1 MSVSVQKKISNIN
14 KINMSLLKNLAQPLE
29 ESLNSLIE
37 SIQDLQEDKIQI
49 ANFNGLTPAHLIT
62 KSLEMIDAR
71 SELKVAESIEL
82 LTKKIQT
89 HNIKDQQELYI
100 STNLIKNAATALLMH
115 IKSVINSNKPH
126 SSIALW
132 SVLSPMQRQLGFK
145 NVSIENMYYPKPKF
159 NNKEF
164 QPLKKEV
171 VKKVSKDALEE
182 FEETVKTWL
191 NSDDELTVKK
201 SLKNIA
207 KISRGLYDLKH
218 RPGYQSYWL
227 AIMGRLQL
235 ALLDPNL
242 EINNKENLATIFENM
257 SVELLRFGEDAL
269 KVSNDSLITVITPL
283 VREDIL
289 EMAKYSTILKEIVE
303 RFNIDIFY
311 EEAKKAM
318 DSEKIKHKNEFLANK
333 KELIDIVYDLKKE
346 WEKLLTTSI
355 AQNKKNL
362 NKVINLLNGKK
373 YLLPSVS
380 AANLMFT
387 IAKLKEVYT
396 EDFSEKITQ
405 EIGDEVATGLIMLEN
420 IIEKNGEISP
430 GLEQQ
435 IDLQIK
441 RINLAYSEEI
451 KALKEL
457 PEATWDED
465 TKNDEYIQSMIK
477 VSAEIRKDIY
487 SIESALSEVFSNK
500 PSPISGKEIDYHFKM
515 IVGALRIT
523 DEELAAKIVISIRNL
538 VVGYYT
544 NTKKS
549 PEVEEQIIMGLSSLT
564 MFLDAKEKGDP
575 NPVMK
580 LAVIAETLLGEK
592 VIDHTEN
599 DENFNMNTTFDFID
613 EKQVLESTNEKEK
626 AEEIIEEESNNED
639 VTKDLLEEINKKVAE
654 HNEEQPLEEQKFPTY
669 SEDALLSALE
679 EYPDPTPVEDSES
692 GMKVED
698 VSIEEVSLSVE
709 EETHNEINNVE
720 VESSPLPY
728 FMTEEDLQIVNV
740 IDSSDDTDLAE
751 VFIEELDLIIVN
763 IETVIKKLNN
773 EPNDLDSIRDLKR
786 QYHTLKGS
794 GRMSQYTAIGEVG
807 WRIEHY
813 INTLIDDDKFEWDN
827 LLKGLINTTLKYLKV
842 WKEELEQE
850 GHKTLVDATEILE
863 ALYLESHKHDN
874 IVENTEEETI
884 IEHEHEHE
892 HEVLLNEE
900 VSSEPETQDDFV
912 DLIKEAESASVKN
925 VEEDSI
931 YKQHEEEITEASNE
945 EDESIYRNID
955 EDQNQNIIKIG
966 EDISFKKE
974 DFDTIVT
981 MVNKDISI
989 IEEFDNKNKEK
1000 DDVVISGE
1008 YIKSIHDLHV
1018 LTQTISFDSLTYLLS
1033 IMENK
1038 LFENDRVKRENKK
1051 ILSDANNIIVN
1062 MLHSYLI
1069 DKEIPERNIDIENNL
1084 QSLLTNEEDYNTVN
1098 EITNEVKVIPEETIE
1113 KSEIISDS
1121 EESETDKYWEE
1132 ALEAL
1137 TIMSEQMARFQEIM
1151 IKLSGKK

>member
-182 FEETVKTWL
+182 FEETVKKWL

-201 SLKNIA
+201 SLKKIA
-207 KISRGLYDLKH
+207 RISRGLYDLKH
-218 RPGYQSYWL
+218 RPGYQGYWL

-235 ALLDPNL
+235 ALLDPSL

-257 SVELLRFGEDAL
+257 SVEILRFGEDAL
-269 KVSNDSLITVITPL
+269 KVSNDSLITVVTPL

-303 RFNIDIFY
+303 RFNIDVFY
-311 EEAKKAM
+311 EEAQKAM

-362 NKVINLLNGKK
+362 NKVINVLNGKK

-387 IAKLKEVYT
+387 ISKLKEVYT

-420 IIEKNGEISP
+420 VIEKNGEISP

-451 KALKEL
+451 NALKEL

-523 DEELAAKIVISIRNL
+523 EEELAAKIVISIRNL

-549 PEVEEQIIMGLSSLT
+549 TEVEEQIIMGLSSLT

-592 VIDHTEN
+592 IIDHTEN

-613 EKQVLESTNEKEK
+613 EKQVLESTHEEEKT
-626 AEEIIEEESNNED
+626 EEIVENESTDEE

-654 HNEEQPLEEQKFPTY
+654 HNEEQPIEEQKFPTY
-669 SEDALLSALE
+669 SEEALLSALE
-679 EYPDPTPVEDSES
+679 QYPEPTIVEESES
-692 GMKVED
+692 GIKVED

-709 EETHNEINNVE
+709 EEAHNEKNNDIE
-720 VESSPLPY
+720 VESSQLPY
-728 FMTEEDLQIVNV
+728 FMTEDDLQIVNV
-740 IDSSDDTDLAE
+740 IDSSEDTDLAE

-763 IETVIKKLNN
+763 IETVVKKLNN
-773 EPNDLDSIRDLKR
+773 EPNDLNSIRDLKR

-827 LLKGLINTTLKYLKV
+827 LLKKLINTTLKYLRV

-874 IVENTEEETI
+874 VVESIEEELIITDKHEQVNSVPEKQEDFVTLVKEDENLTVENI
-884 IEHEHEHE
+884 
-892 HEVLLNEE
+892 
-900 VSSEPETQDDFV
+900 
-912 DLIKEAESASVKN
+912 
-925 VEEDSI
+925 EEDSI
-931 YKQHEEEITEASNE
+931 YQQPEEEIVETSNE
-945 EDESIYRNID
+945 EDESIYRNTD
-955 EDQNQNIIKIG
+955 EAENIIQIG
-966 EDISFKKE
+966 EYISFKKE
-974 DFDTIVT
+974 DFDTIVN
-981 MVNKDISI
+981 MVNKDISV
-989 IEEFDNKNKEK
+989 IENFNNQNKDK
-1000 DDVVISGE
+1000 DEVVISGE

-1018 LTQTISFDSLTYLLS
+1018 LTQTISFDSVTYLLS

-1038 LFENDRVKRENKK
+1038 LFENDIVKRENTK
-1051 ILSDANNIIVN
+1051 ILSDVNNVIVN
-1062 MLHSYLI
+1062 MLNSYLI
-1069 DKEIPERNIDIENNL
+1069 DKEIPERNIEIENNL
-1084 QSLLTNEEDYNTVN
+1084 QSLLTNEEDYNNFN
-1098 EITNEVKVIPEETIE
+1098 EITHEVEVMPKETIE
-1113 KSEIISDS
+1113 KSEIINDS
-1121 EESETDKYWEE
+1121 EETETDKYWEE

>member
-49 ANFNGLTPAHLIT
+49 ASFNGLSPAHLIT

-115 IKSVINSNKPH
+115 IKSVISSNKPH

-201 SLKNIA
+201 SLKKIA
-207 KISRGLYDLKH
+207 KISRSLYDLKH
-218 RPGYQSYWL
+218 RPGYQGYWL

-235 ALLDPNL
+235 ALLDPSL

-269 KVSNDSLITVITPL
+269 KVSNDSLITVVTPL

-311 EEAKKAM
+311 EEAQKAM

-362 NKVINLLNGKK
+362 NKVINVLNGKK

-380 AANLMFT
+380 AANLMFA
-387 IAKLKEVYT
+387 ISKLKEVYT

-420 IIEKNGEISP
+420 VIEKNGEISP

-451 KALKEL
+451 NALKEL

-523 DEELAAKIVISIRNL
+523 EEELAAKIVISIRNL

-580 LAVIAETLLGEK
+580 LAVIAEALLGEK
-592 VIDHTEN
+592 IIDHTEN

-613 EKQVLESTNEKEK
+613 EKQVLESKHEEEKT
-626 AEEIIEEESNNED
+626 EEIIKNESTDED

-654 HNEEQPLEEQKFPTY
+654 HNEEQPIEEQKFPTY

-679 EYPDPTPVEDSES
+679 QYPEPTLVEESES
-692 GMKVED
+692 GIKVKD

-709 EETHNEINNVE
+709 EEAHNEENNDIE
-720 VESSPLPY
+720 VESSKLPY
-728 FMTEEDLQIVNV
+728 FMTEDDLQIVNV

-763 IETVIKKLNN
+763 IETVVKKLNN
-773 EPNDLDSIRDLKR
+773 EPNDLNSIRDLKR

-827 LLKGLINTTLKYLKV
+827 LLKKLINTTLKYLRV

-850 GHKTLVDATEILE
+850 GNKTLVDATEILE

-874 IVENTEEETI
+874 VVESIEEELI
-884 IEHEHEHE
+884 ITDE

-900 VSSEPETQDDFV
+900 VNSVPEKEEDFATLV
-912 DLIKEAESASVKN
+912 KEDENLPVEN
-925 VEEDSI
+925 IEEDSI
-931 YKQHEEEITEASNE
+931 YKQHEEEIVETSNE
-945 EDESIYRNID
+945 EDESIYRNTD
-955 EDQNQNIIKIG
+955 EAENIIQIG
-966 EDISFKKE
+966 EYISFKKE
-974 DFDTIVT
+974 DFDTIVN
-981 MVNKDISI
+981 MVNKDISA
-989 IEEFDNKNKEK
+989 IENFNNQNKDK
-1000 DDVVISGE
+1000 DEVVINEE

-1018 LTQTISFDSLTYLLS
+1018 LTQTISFDSVTYLLS

-1038 LFENDRVKRENKK
+1038 LFENDIVKRENIK
-1051 ILSDANNIIVN
+1051 ILSDVNNVIVN
-1062 MLHSYLI
+1062 MLNSYLI

-1084 QSLLTNEEDYNTVN
+1084 QSLLTNEEDYNNVN
-1098 EITNEVKVIPEETIE
+1098 EITNEVEVIPEETIE
-1113 KSEIISDS
+1113 KSEIINDS
-1121 EESETDKYWEE
+1121 EDTETDKYWEE

-1137 TIMSEQMARFQEIM
+1137 TIMSQQMARFQEIM

>member
-49 ANFNGLTPAHLIT
+49 ASFNGLSPAHLIT

-115 IKSVINSNKPH
+115 IKSVISSNKPH

-164 QPLKKEV
+164 QPLRKEV
-171 VKKVSKDALEE
+171 VKKASKDALEE

-218 RPGYQSYWL
+218 RPGYQGYWL

-235 ALLDPNL
+235 ALLDPSL

-269 KVSNDSLITVITPL
+269 KVSNDSLITVVTPL

-362 NKVINLLNGKK
+362 NKVINVLNGKK

-387 IAKLKEVYT
+387 ISKLKEVYT

-420 IIEKNGEISP
+420 VIEKNGEISP

-451 KALKEL
+451 DALKEL

-523 DEELAAKIVISIRNL
+523 EEELAAKIVISIRNL

-544 NTKKS
+544 NTKKTA
-549 PEVEEQIIMGLSSLT
+549 EVEEQIIMGLSSLT

-592 VIDHTEN
+592 IIDHTEN

-613 EKQVLESTNEKEK
+613 EKQVLESTPEEKT
-626 AEEIIEEESNNED
+626 EEIVEDATNDEEI
-639 VTKDLLEEINKKVAE
+639 TKDLLEEINKKVAE
-654 HNEEQPLEEQKFPTY
+654 HNEEQPIEEQKFPTY

-679 EYPDPTPVEDSES
+679 EYPEPTPVEESES
-692 GMKVED
+692 GIKVED

-709 EETHNEINNVE
+709 EESHNEDNNVE
-720 VESSPLPY
+720 VKSSQLPY
-728 FMTEEDLQIVNV
+728 FMTEDDLQIVNV

-763 IETVIKKLNN
+763 IETVVKKLNN

-827 LLKGLINTTLKYLKV
+827 LLKRLINTSLKYLRV

-874 IVENTEEETI
+874 VVEDIEEEHI
-884 IEHEHEHE
+884 IIDEHEHEHE

-900 VSSEPETQDDFV
+900 VNSVPEKEEDFATLV
-912 DLIKEAESASVKN
+912 KEDENLPVEN
-925 VEEDSI
+925 IEEDSI
-931 YKQHEEEITEASNE
+931 YKQHEEEIVETSNE
-945 EDESIYRNID
+945 EDESIYRNTD
-955 EDQNQNIIKIG
+955 EAENIIQIG
-966 EDISFKKE
+966 EYISFKKE
-974 DFDTIVT
+974 DFDTIVN
-981 MVNKDISI
+981 MVNKDISV
-989 IEEFDNKNKEK
+989 IENFNNQNRDKNE
-1000 DDVVISGE
+1000 VVINEE

-1018 LTQTISFDSLTYLLS
+1018 LTQTISFDSVTYLLS

-1038 LFENDRVKRENKK
+1038 LFENDIVKRENIK
-1051 ILSDANNIIVN
+1051 ILSDVNNVIVN
-1062 MLHSYLI
+1062 MLNSYLI
-1069 DKEIPERNIDIENNL
+1069 DKEIPERNIEIENNL
-1084 QSLLTNEEDYNTVN
+1084 QSLLTNEEDYNNVN
-1098 EITNEVKVIPEETIE
+1098 EITNEVEVIPEETIE
-1113 KSEIISDS
+1113 KSEIINDS
-1121 EESETDKYWEE
+1121 EDTETDKYWEE

-1137 TIMSEQMARFQEIM
+1137 TIMSQQMARFQEIM